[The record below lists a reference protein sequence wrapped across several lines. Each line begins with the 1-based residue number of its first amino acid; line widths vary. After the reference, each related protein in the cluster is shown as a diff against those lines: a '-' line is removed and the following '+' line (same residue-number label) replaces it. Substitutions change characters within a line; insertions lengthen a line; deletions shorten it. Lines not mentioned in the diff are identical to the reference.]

1 MEIDWKACGQ
11 RIRDARRK
19 KGMTQERLAKAAAIS
34 ANSIRRIE
42 HGQPTRVSTLR
53 IIARTLRVSMD
64 YLLDGIE
71 TYMDAPEIAEALQ
84 FCNEINCQLANCTP
98 SQLRYIAEV
107 LLPVLLLRDE
117 MERTDRWEVKHGII
131 Q

>member
-11 RIRDARRK
+11 RIRDARRR

-42 HGQPTRVSTLR
+42 HGQPTQVSTLR

-64 YLLDGIE
+64 YLLDGVE
-71 TYMDAPEIAEALQ
+71 TYRMRRKSRKHSNSATKSIASLQ
-84 FCNEINCQLANCTP
+84 TARPVSCVTSPRYFFLYFCCA
-98 SQLRYIAEV
+98 
-107 LLPVLLLRDE
+107 
-117 MERTDRWEVKHGII
+117 MRWSGQIGGK
-131 Q
+131 

>member
-1 MEIDWKACGQ
+1 
-11 RIRDARRK
+11 
-19 KGMTQERLAKAAAIS
+19 MTQERLAKAAAIS

-42 HGQPTRVSTLR
+42 HGQPTQVSTLR

-98 SQLRYIAEV
+98 SQLHYIAEA

>member
-1 MEIDWKACGQ
+1 
-11 RIRDARRK
+11 
-19 KGMTQERLAKAAAIS
+19 MTQERLAKAAAIS

-42 HGQPTRVSTLR
+42 YGQPTQVSTLR

-98 SQLRYIAEV
+98 SQLHYIAEV